1 MLVKLFAG
9 TGAAA
14 ALITTAVTWDGA
26 AWYINI
32 LKTLLGFFAYTLG
45 ANILG
50 IIVIYA
56 ISEVCVD
63 FDKPQDKPS
72 KFFRRMME
80 DVADYLCTS
89 TRIKLHVTGE
99 EKLPKDT
106 RYLLVCNHRSLF
118 DPIVKLSALKGTDI
132 AYMSKPQNFKIPV
145 AGKLMHKCCCLPLD
159 RENNREALKSIKR
172 ADELIRQDLCSIG
185 IYPEGTRNKGDGIL
199 PLHSG
204 SFKIAQ
210 RSGVPVVI
218 ATVKNT
224 DIVLKRMPFR
234 STDVY
239 IDILDVISAEDAK
252 KNPTSETAQRAWEI
266 MSANYRS
273 EETLNNTPIGE

>member
-1 MLVKLFAG
+1 MLFKLFSG
-9 TGAAA
+9 TGALA
-14 ALITTAVTWDGA
+14 ALIATVMTWSRGLWYENMGKAAVS
-26 AWYINI
+26 
-32 LKTLLGFFAYTLG
+32 LLVCTFG

-50 IIVIYA
+50 IIGIFA
-56 ISEVCVD
+56 ISELCVD
-63 FDKPQDKPS
+63 MSKPQEKPS
-72 KFFRRMME
+72 KIFRKMME
-80 DVADYLCTS
+80 DIADYLCAS
-89 TRIKLHVTGE
+89 TRIRLHVTGE
-99 EKLPKDT
+99 DKLPKDT

-172 ADELIRQDLCSIG
+172 AGELIEQDLCSIG

-210 RSGVPVVI
+210 RTGVPIVI
-218 ATVKNT
+218 ATVRNT
-224 DIVLKRMPFR
+224 DTVLKRMPFR
-234 STDVY
+234 PTDVY
-239 IDILDVISAEDAK
+239 IDILEVISSEDAK
-252 KNPTSETAQRAWEI
+252 RRPTAETAQYVREI
-266 MSANYRS
+266 MSEHY
-273 EETLNNTPIGE
+273 NNTVTQSR